1 MSHRRYTAV
10 TACAPPAGHANS
22 PVIPLDVTRGLPP
35 DTRVAGNLSFL
46 DRFLTAWILLAMA
59 IGVAAGYFFQGGVAQ
74 FNAALTVG
82 ENTNLLIAAG
92 LILMMYPPLA
102 KVDYELLPKVFA
114 DFRILGL
121 SLVQNWI
128 VGPALMFALA
138 VGFFGV
144 IAPAL
149 FGPDPRWGSYM
160 VGLILVGIAR
170 CIAMVLVW
178 NQLAHGS
185 SEYAAGLVAINSVFQ
200 VATFGLYAW
209 LFITVLPP
217 WFGLQG
223 MAVTVS
229 IADIFMSV
237 MIYLGIPFA
246 AGILSRLILVRR
258 YGRDWYARTFIPR
271 ISPITLVALLLTIV
285 VMFSLQGERI
295 VSQPL
300 DVLWIAIPLS
310 TYFAIMFLVSFVMAW
325 KLGAD
330 YARAA
335 TLAFTASGNN
345 FELAIAVAIG
355 VFGITSPIAFAT
367 VVGPL
372 VEVPVLLGLV
382 HLSLYFL
389 RRLYGGRVTG

>member
-1 MSHRRYTAV
+1 MTNDRSATI
-10 TACAPPAGHANS
+10 G
-22 PVIPLDVTRGLPP
+22 
-35 DTRVAGNLSFL
+35 VAGNLSFL
-46 DRFLTAWILLAMA
+46 DRFLTAWIFLAMA
-59 IGVAAGYFFQGGVAQ
+59 IGVATGYFFQAGVEL

-82 ENTNLLIAAG
+82 ENTNLLIAVG

-128 VGPALMFALA
+128 VGPVLMFALA
-138 VGFFGV
+138 VVFFGMM
-144 IAPAL
+144 APAL
-149 FGPDPRWGSYM
+149 FGPDPRWSSYM

-178 NQLAHGS
+178 NQLARGNT
-185 SEYAAGLVAINSVFQ
+185 EYAAGLVAINSVFQ
-200 VATFGLYAW
+200 VVTFGLYAW

-223 MAVTVS
+223 MSVTVS
-229 IADIFMSV
+229 VADIFLSV

-246 AGILSRLILVRR
+246 AGILSRLILVRIK
-258 YGRDWYARTFIPR
+258 GRDWYAHTFVPM

-295 VSQPL
+295 VAQPL
-300 DVLWIAIPLS
+300 DVLWIAVPLS
-310 TYFAIMFLVSFVMAW
+310 TYFAIMFLISFFMAW

-330 YARAA
+330 YSRAA

-355 VFGITSPIAFAT
+355 VFGIASPIAFAT

-372 VEVPVLLGLV
+372 VEVPVLLALV

-389 RRLYGGRVTG
+389 RRLYGRRVSHDAAVQS